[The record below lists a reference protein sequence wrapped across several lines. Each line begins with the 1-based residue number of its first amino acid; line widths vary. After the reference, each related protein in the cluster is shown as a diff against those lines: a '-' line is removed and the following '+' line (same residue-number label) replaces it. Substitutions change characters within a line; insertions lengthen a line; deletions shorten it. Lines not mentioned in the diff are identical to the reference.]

1 MSDAGFQHH
10 GQRSSSLSLS
20 PARGGGGGGGMEKET
35 TGGCGVGVVVGGGFP
50 GRFQERVY
58 TVIPPPLHIAY
69 HLLRT
74 EYPYGR
80 IPYV

>member
-1 MSDAGFQHH
+1 MDSALPL
-10 GQRSSSLSLS
+10 SLSLQHEEEEEEEGW
-20 PARGGGGGGGMEKET
+20 RRRRRVV
-35 TGGCGVGVVVGGGFP
+35 CGVGVVVGGGFP

-80 IPYV
+80 MPYV

>member
-1 MSDAGFQHH
+1 
-10 GQRSSSLSLS
+10 
-20 PARGGGGGGGMEKET
+20 MEKET
-35 TGGCGVGVVVGGGFP
+35 TGGCGVGVGVVVGGGFP